1 MNIKQ
6 LKLKGNQKTSRI
18 RTLKNPKNTR
28 CFGSNFLL
36 MYSRTVNLFVR
47 RNVILCNRNS
57 VVWLKQDDCNRS
69 IYSFTFLNPGKL
81 FALCCAGRGLDTF
94 NEFEA
99 MLSDNTMMNVLPKHF
114 QSPLFVVLPQIGI
127 WNLLQ

>member
-1 MNIKQ
+1 
-6 LKLKGNQKTSRI
+6 
-18 RTLKNPKNTR
+18 
-28 CFGSNFLL
+28 

-57 VVWLKQDDCNRS
+57 VVWLKHDDCNRS

-94 NEFEA
+94 NEFDDFWRVRIERLSMVLYDEDDHVVGKKRK
-99 MLSDNTMMNVLPKHF
+99 MLS
-114 QSPLFVVLPQIGI
+114 
-127 WNLLQ
+127 